1 MSAIEIHELTVPD
14 AEGASGWDDLAA
26 YAELSNLVIRE
37 QIGSPDLEERP
48 EQVLARVGSPYTHTR
63 IFGAYRGSRLVG
75 FAEIECERDQHVA
88 FVWAG
93 VSTAER
99 GSGVGS
105 QLADLMTRAA
115 YEIGATTLQTGSYH
129 ADLDSEPRLASP
141 SGPGSIPADAPTT
154 RFVQRQGFT
163 LGQVEL
169 MSALPLPV
177 SDELL
182 TRLGDDARPADDYE
196 LITWAGP
203 TPEELVDGYATLR
216 TVVTT
221 AVPSGELTEEEQ
233 VWDADR
239 VRDRDRRNAE
249 AGMITTT
256 TVARHLPTDEL
267 VAFTTLSRPAVGD
280 GRAVM
285 QGYTM
290 VLPDHRGHN
299 LGIRIKIGNLR
310 QLGTV
315 DHGAARLI
323 TGNAGENEAMLRIN
337 RALGFRPFVVAGWW
351 EKKLPALV

>member
-1 MSAIEIHELTVPD
+1 MPVIDIRELTVPE
-14 AEGASGWDDLAA
+14 AEGSPGWDDLVA
-26 YAELSNLVIRE
+26 YAALSNVVIRE
-37 QIGSPDLEERP
+37 EIGSPDLDERP
-48 EQVLARVGSPYTHTR
+48 EQVLARFRSPYTSTK
-63 IFGAYRGSRLVG
+63 IFGAYRDDRLVG
-75 FAEIECERDQHVA
+75 FAEIEGERDQQLA
-88 FVWAG
+88 FIWAG
-93 VSTAER
+93 VSPAER
-99 GSGVGS
+99 GSGLGS
-105 QLADLMTRAA
+105 QLADVLTRAA
-115 YEIGATTLQTGSYH
+115 YDIGATTLQAGSYH
-129 ADLDSEPRLASP
+129 ADLETEPRLASP

-154 RFVQRQGFT
+154 RFLQRQGFT

-177 SDELL
+177 PAELL
-182 TRLGDDARPADDYE
+182 TRLADDARPADDYE
-196 LITWAGP
+196 LITWAGA

-239 VRDRDRRNAE
+239 VRDRDRRNAD
-249 AGMITTT
+249 AGLVTTT
-256 TVARHLPTDEL
+256 TVARHRPSGDL
-267 VAFTTLSRPAVGD
+267 VAFTTLTRPAIAD

-299 LGIRIKIGNLR
+299 LGIRIKISNLR

-315 DHGAARLI
+315 DHGAARVI

-351 EKKLPALV
+351 EKKLPDPE

>member
-1 MSAIEIHELTVPD
+1 M
-14 AEGASGWDDLAA
+14 
-26 YAELSNLVIRE
+26 IRE
-37 QIGSPDLEERP
+37 QIGSPDLDERP
-48 EQVLARVGSPYTHTR
+48 EQILVRLRSPYTNTK
-63 IFGAYRGSRLVG
+63 IFGAHRDGRLVG
-75 FAEIECERDQHVA
+75 FAGIECERDRQVA
-88 FVWAG
+88 FIWAG
-93 VSTAER
+93 VSAAER
-99 GSGVGS
+99 SRGLGT
-105 QLADLMTRAA
+105 QLADLLATAA
-115 YEIGATTLQTGSYH
+115 REIGATTLQAGSYSTN
-129 ADLDSEPRLASP
+129 LDSGPRLESP
-141 SGPGSIPADAPTT
+141 AGPGSIPADDVTT
-154 RFVQRQGFT
+154 RFLQRQGFT

-177 SDELL
+177 PPDLL
-182 TRLGDDARPADDYE
+182 NQLDGDARPADDYE

-221 AVPSGELTEEEQ
+221 AVPSGELTEEEE

-249 AGMITTT
+249 SGMITTT
-256 TVARHLPTDEL
+256 TVARHRPSGEL
-267 VAFTTLSRPAVGD
+267 VAFTTLSRPVVGD

-299 LGIRIKIGNLR
+299 LGIRIKIANLR
-310 QLGTV
+310 QLSTV

-351 EKKLPALV
+351 EKKLTRLD